1 MGYKLSVQGTYTE
14 ITFDEPADLNTL
26 IQVNEHRNEHLRV
39 LIDLSP
45 GLAIDFSGL
54 HDLLVEL
61 NERCLPEG
69 ATTAI
74 YVQDNL
80 DYGYS
85 KVFEDYRTN
94 LGLTVSVF
102 RDKDEAIAW
111 LE

>member
-1 MGYKLSVQGTYTE
+1 MGYKLSVQRTYTV
-14 ITFDEPADLNTL
+14 ISFDEPADLKTL
-26 IQVNEHRNEHLRV
+26 LQVNELRNEHLRV
-39 LIDLSP
+39 LIDLSS
-45 GLAIDFSGL
+45 GLAIDFPGL
-54 HDLLVEL
+54 HELLVEL

-85 KVFEDYRTN
+85 KVFEDYRSN

-102 RDKDEAIAW
+102 RNRDEAIAW